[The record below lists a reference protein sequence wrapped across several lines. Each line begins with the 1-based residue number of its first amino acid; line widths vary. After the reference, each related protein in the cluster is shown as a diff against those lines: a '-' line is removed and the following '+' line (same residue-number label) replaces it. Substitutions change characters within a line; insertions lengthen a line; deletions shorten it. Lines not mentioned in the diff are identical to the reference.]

1 MAISM
6 PTLRKE
12 VTNGIGHMSTRNDQ
26 AGSFIQLI
34 TAAIVLVVGV
44 LIFNEIN
51 ASLPASDGGING
63 TAVVTDISTAMEL
76 APIVL
81 LVIVASIVLAQV
93 SGFGLNARR

>member
-6 PTLRKE
+6 PTLRTSVE
-12 VTNGIGHMSTRNDQ
+12 DSVITNTRNDQ
-26 AGSFIQLI
+26 AGSFIQLV
-34 TAAIVLVVGV
+34 TASIVLIVGI

-51 ASLPASDGGING
+51 ASLPSTTGGIDS
-63 TAVVTDISTAMEL
+63 TAVVGDISTAMEL

-93 SGFGLNARR
+93 SGFGVGGRR

>member
-12 VTNGIGHMSTRNDQ
+12 VTNGIGQMSTRNDQ
-26 AGSFIQLI
+26 AGSFIQLV
-34 TAAIVLVVGV
+34 TASIVLIVGI

-51 ASLPASDGGING
+51 ASLPTTSGGINS
-63 TAVVTDISTAMEL
+63 TNVVGDISTAMEL

-93 SGFGLNARR
+93 SGFGRR

>member
-6 PTLRKE
+6 PTLRKGVE
-12 VTNGIGHMSTRNDQ
+12 AGIAQTTTRNDQ
-26 AGSFIQLI
+26 AGSFIQLVV
-34 TAAIVLVVGV
+34 ASIVLIVGI

-51 ASLPASDGGING
+51 ASLPESSGGINS
-63 TAVVTDISTAMEL
+63 TLVVGDISNAMEL

-93 SGFGLNARR
+93 SGFGLNQR